1 MAFCALPPMET
12 NAITAA
18 VPIMMAKAVR
28 IDLSKL
34 AFIASNAEARDSSGN
49 IRRGVFL

>member
-28 IDLSKL
+28 IDLNKL
-34 AFIASNAEARDSSGN
+34 AFIASNAEATDSSAN
-49 IRRGVFL
+49 IRRGAYL